1 MFPKEVLVKNN
12 FIIQPLEAN
21 CRGLNVVIIFLHGN
35 SLEYVP
41 KNWCRED
48 KKFGWKHV
56 FTTNE
61 EVLGM
66 YKYFVLSDDVIF
78 VYGNLFNPFLPL
90 ESLILKKW
98 CSGVWTLSDLPNY
111 KIF

>member
-90 ESLILKKW
+90 
-98 CSGVWTLSDLPNY
+98 
-111 KIF
+111 